1 MLRLLFGS
9 EARVRILSLFLTH
22 PADEYYLRQVG
33 RLLDLAPH
41 AVRQELNRL
50 VQLGI
55 LKREDRSN
63 HAYFGVN
70 RNCPIYPE
78 LKALFL
84 KTAALGDRL
93 RAALESFTDIDIAF
107 IHGSVA
113 ADTET
118 LESDIDLF
126 IVGSV
131 MLSHLAPVLTDVEAA
146 IDREIN
152 ASVFSAQALRTR
164 VDNDDAFI
172 ASVLSEPKIFVVGNE
187 EVLNRLVR

>member
-9 EARVRILSLFLTH
+9 EARVRILALFLTH
-22 PADEYYLRQVG
+22 PSAEYYLRQVG

-63 HAYFGVN
+63 HAYFRVN
-70 RNCPIYPE
+70 RDCPIYPE

-84 KTAALGDRL
+84 KTVALGDRL
-93 RAALESFTDIDIAF
+93 QTALQDFANIDVAF

-126 IVGSV
+126 IIGDVT
-131 MLSHLAPVLTDVEAA
+131 LSQITPTLTDLEAA
-146 IDREIN
+146 LDREIN
-152 ASVFSAQALRTR
+152 ASVFSAQELTTR
-164 VDNDDAFI
+164 VNDDDPFI
-172 ASVLSEPKIFVVGNE
+172 AGVLAEPKIFVIGTE
-187 EVLNRLVR
+187 EGLDRLVR

>member
-22 PADEYYLRQVG
+22 PAAEYYLRQVG
-33 RLLDLAPH
+33 RLVDLAPH

-50 VQLGI
+50 VKLGV
-55 LKREDRSN
+55 LKRENRSN
-63 HAYFGVN
+63 HAYFRVN
-70 RNCPIYPE
+70 RDCPIYPE

-84 KTAALGDRL
+84 KTTAVGDLL
-93 RAALESFTDIDIAF
+93 RSALEGLADIDVVF

-126 IVGSV
+126 VVGDV
-131 MLSHLAPVLTDVEAA
+131 TLSQLTPVLTDVEAA

-152 ASVFSAQALRTR
+152 ASGFSVQELGTR
-164 VDNDDAFI
+164 VDKDDAFI
-172 ASVLSEPKIFVVGNE
+172 ASVLAEPKIFVIGNE
-187 EVLNRLVR
+187 EVLDRLVR